1 MTNIPIGAILA
12 VVALILALL
21 AILDLV
27 KAGTALGLA
36 VICLAL
42 AVLLP
47 AATGIVRDRDR
58 V

>member
-36 VICLAL
+36 IICLAL

-47 AATGIVRDRDR
+47 AATGIGRDRDR

>member
-1 MTNIPIGAILA
+1 MRNIPIGAILA
-12 VVALILALL
+12 VIALVLALL
-21 AILDLV
+21 AILDVV

-47 AATGIVRDRDR
+47 TAAGIQNDSGRG
-58 V
+58 